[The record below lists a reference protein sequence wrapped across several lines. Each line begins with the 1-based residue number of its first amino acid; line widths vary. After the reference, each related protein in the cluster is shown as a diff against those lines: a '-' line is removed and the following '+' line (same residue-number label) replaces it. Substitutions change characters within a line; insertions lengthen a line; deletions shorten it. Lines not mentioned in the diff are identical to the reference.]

1 MKVPNFLIIGAHKA
15 GTSSLHQYL
24 QQHPEVFLPA
34 LKEPRFFSYDP
45 DEVDAEPTPYA
56 WGPRVHPVR
65 TWNEYLDLFTPVTTE
80 RAIGEASPCYL
91 NHPRCPSRI
100 KQALPDVRLIVSL
113 RDPLDR
119 AYSGYLMAVRDA
131 GETRPFADILF
142 GQRTAWHDN
151 LVYYDAC
158 QRYLE
163 CFPKAHLKFVRAETL
178 SAQPANLLKDI
189 FAFLEVDPAFEPDVS
204 TRFNQGGVPRSRRLY
219 RILNDREVRRLG
231 LYIPAPFRSA
241 LKRVKQ
247 ASLREPPALDSTIR
261 ARFIELFR
269 EDILRL
275 QDLLAMDLSDW
286 LKRER

>member
-1 MKVPNFLIIGAHKA
+1 
-15 GTSSLHQYL
+15 
-24 QQHPEVFLPA
+24 
-34 LKEPRFFSYDP
+34 
-45 DEVDAEPTPYA
+45 
-56 WGPRVHPVR
+56 
-65 TWNEYLDLFTPVTTE
+65 
-80 RAIGEASPCYL
+80 
-91 NHPRCPSRI
+91 
-100 KQALPDVRLIVSL
+100 
-113 RDPLDR
+113 
-119 AYSGYLMAVRDA
+119 VRDA

-178 SAQPANLLKDI
+178 NAQPANLLKDI

-219 RILNDREVRRLG
+219 RILNDRAVRRLG

-247 ASLREPPALDSTIR
+247 ASLREPPALDRTIR